1 MSLEDILPAE
11 GGEVTLLR
19 MDFRSALGLEGEGPP
34 AVCYCV
40 LKRPGGFLLA
50 LPPHFLP
57 EEVLDGARAENFV
70 GLLGPHIS
78 TTAPAVELSDAGEWL
93 APSPPRMLEVLLVD
107 FEDAAAAGVEVL
119 EEGLAECV
127 PFLEVAPSLFPLAT
141 ALVTFATAWISGL
154 EGERGAGYVTAEE
167 LIPDVAPKALS
178 RKAKPEAKK
187 KPTVAVLAAQQ
198 LEIAEALQALTTQ
211 VQHLALSG
219 SREERTPQQVK
230 APSQVSFPPRASAR
244 GALAAPVSS
253 TIAASPVGPR
263 TVADLLG
270 PPPRNRGPIET
281 VVDLEEGQAVPFSTG
296 EEFAEGGGGGAFAAA
311 MMAQSRALTALVAQI
326 ANASDPLSELSP
338 GASSSLST
346 KGSNSRLRL
355 QQELGARG
363 GTFYKRVQE
372 AALRRMEP
380 TADLSMI
387 GEVTAGKSVMCRY
400 LERYGGFRDQR
411 TWGLVQWQL
420 GQVFDL
426 LGSGQVE
433 GAKDTLALLMLMVD
447 QLVLDAGS
455 PELGWILTLQQDPPA
470 SLFSAPSN
478 VPGSSLRPYSH
489 LSDPKW
495 IATALAFVKEM
506 ETLANRRAEIS
517 RKATPASPAS
527 THEGPPA
534 PLSKKQHRAKLWAER
549 KAASQ
554 PKG

>member
-1 MSLEDILPAE
+1 M
-11 GGEVTLLR
+11 V
-19 MDFRSALGLEGEGPP
+19 
-34 AVCYCV
+34 
-40 LKRPGGFLLA
+40 
-50 LPPHFLP
+50 
-57 EEVLDGARAENFV
+57 
-70 GLLGPHIS
+70 LGPK
-78 TTAPAVELSDAGEWL
+78 TLSASL
-93 APSPPRMLEVLLVD
+93 ARTSAQLPLQLSFPMPGSGLPRVLEVLLVD

-230 APSQVSFPPRASAR
+230 APSHSR
-244 GALAAPVSS
+244 LAPLQERPSQR
-253 TIAASPVGPR
+253 R

-270 PPPRNRGPIET
+270 PPPRNRGQIET

-387 GEVTAGKSVMCRY
+387 GEV
-400 LERYGGFRDQR
+400 
-411 TWGLVQWQL
+411 
-420 GQVFDL
+420 
-426 LGSGQVE
+426 E
-433 GAKDTLALLMLMVD
+433 GVKDTLALLMLMVD

-455 PELGWILTLQQDPPA
+455 PELGWILT
-470 SLFSAPSN
+470 
-478 VPGSSLRPYSH
+478 PYSH